1 MSEYTE
7 TFFYSIAEDV
17 RTVTNNVEREKIAN
31 GIGKK
36 LQARNK
42 KFNWDK
48 WFDACNV
55 KRPKGLASHVP
66 PILHQSG
73 QAFDGEDTCGRVIHR
88 AGQSFREAGY
98 NNFC

>member
-1 MSEYTE
+1 MSEFTK
-7 TFFYSIAEDV
+7 TFFYSIAEDI

-31 GIGKK
+31 NIGKK

-48 WFDACNV
+48 WLAACNV
-55 KRPKGLASHVP
+55 KRLKGLASHVP

-73 QAFDGEDTCGRVIHR
+73 QTF
-88 AGQSFREAGY
+88 QEAGY
-98 NNFC
+98 DNFC